1 MRNKIGFLSAGC
13 DAIVEEFLHK
23 STPKAQ
29 WMALEEMLVDIE
41 KFGAKSVGIPNYT
54 AKQTNAITSVI
65 KSVFEKRVELKNANL
80 IRSIKN
86 AKESVLL
93 WSTKVQIL
101 LAIIKFSPCHNAKEI
116 VIESKKIKEAII
128 GLIYEYVD
136 AYEIDIGTE
145 VEKMETGSDVMQS
158 FDLLVMVF
166 RRTVDTILFSLTLSL
181 EAKQG
186 EVEDLKLIEN
196 TLDEGIKN
204 NDIKPGFYNKISN
217 QMRSLV
223 QRMQKDIAEQQ
234 NEIKDLKNSKAEL
247 EDLIIIDDLTKIS
260 NRRGYKARFDLEIK
274 RIKRK
279 KIPLFLLVI
288 DLDGFKGIND
298 TYGHLVG
305 DKILKTVAQV
315 LKSNLREIDFL
326 ARWGG
331 EEFVVLCPEINVS
344 GVANVAEKLR
354 KTIAE
359 HKFTA
364 NYRVKGKKEVIKKER
379 IHITIS
385 LGITEILN
393 RQDAKTAFIS
403 AEEAM
408 YQAKEQGKNKVVFYQ
423 KKTTKIKPKP

>member
-1 MRNKIGFLSAGC
+1 MGKNIGSLSAGC
-13 DAIVEEFLHK
+13 DAIVEEFFQER
-23 STPKAQ
+23 SPKGQ
-29 WMALEEMLVDIE
+29 WMALEEMLADIE
-41 KFGAKSVGIPNYT
+41 KFGKNNASVPNYT

-65 KSVFEKRVELKNANL
+65 ENALEKKIELKNANL
-80 IRSIKN
+80 TRPVKS

-101 LAIIKFSPCHNAKEI
+101 LAIIKLSPCHNAKEI
-116 VIESKKIKEAII
+116 VIESKKIKGAII
-128 GLIYEYVD
+128 DLIYEYVD

-145 VEKMETGSDVMQS
+145 VKKMEAASDVMQS
-158 FDLLVMVF
+158 FDLLVIVF
-166 RRTVDTILFSLTLSL
+166 RRTVDTIIFSLTLSL

-186 EVEDLKLIEN
+186 EVEDLKGIEN

-217 QMRSLV
+217 QIRSLV

-234 NEIKDLKNSKAEL
+234 NEIENLKGSKAEL
-247 EDLIIIDDLTKIS
+247 ENLIIIDELTKIS
-260 NRRGYKARFDLEIK
+260 NRRGYRARFDLEIK
-274 RIKRK
+274 RIKRR

-288 DLDGFKGIND
+288 DLDGFKRIND

-315 LKSNLREIDFL
+315 LKSNIREIDFL

-331 EEFVVLCPEINVS
+331 EEFVVLCPETSVA
-344 GVANVAEKLR
+344 GVASVAEKLR

-423 KKTTKIKPKP
+423 TKPHKN

>member
-1 MRNKIGFLSAGC
+1 MGKNIGSLSAGC
-13 DAIVEEFLHK
+13 DAIVEEFFQER
-23 STPKAQ
+23 SPKGQ
-29 WMALEEMLVDIE
+29 WMALEEMLADIE
-41 KFGAKSVGIPNYT
+41 KFGKNNASVPNYT

-65 KSVFEKRVELKNANL
+65 ENALEKKIELKNANL
-80 IRSIKN
+80 TRPVKS

-101 LAIIKFSPCHNAKEI
+101 LAIIKLSPCHNAKEI
-116 VIESKKIKEAII
+116 VIESKKIKGAII
-128 GLIYEYVD
+128 DLIYEYVD

-145 VEKMETGSDVMQS
+145 VKKMEAASDVMQS
-158 FDLLVMVF
+158 FDLLVIVF
-166 RRTVDTILFSLTLSL
+166 RRTVDTIIFSLTLSL

-186 EVEDLKLIEN
+186 EVENLKGIEN

-217 QMRSLV
+217 QIRSLV

-234 NEIKDLKNSKAEL
+234 NEIENLKGSKAEL
-247 EDLIIIDDLTKIS
+247 ENLIIIDELTKIS
-260 NRRGYKARFDLEIK
+260 NRRGYRARFDLEIK
-274 RIKRK
+274 RIKRR

-288 DLDGFKGIND
+288 DLDGFKRIND

-315 LKSNLREIDFL
+315 LKSNIREIDFL

-331 EEFVVLCPEINVS
+331 EEFVVLCPETSVA
-344 GVANVAEKLR
+344 GVASVAEKLR

-423 KKTTKIKPKP
+423 TKPHKN

>member
-1 MRNKIGFLSAGC
+1 MGKNIGSLSAGC
-13 DAIVEEFLHK
+13 DAIVEEFFQER
-23 STPKAQ
+23 SPKGQ
-29 WMALEEMLVDIE
+29 WMALEEMLADIE
-41 KFGAKSVGIPNYT
+41 KFGKNNASVPNYT

-65 KSVFEKRVELKNANL
+65 ENVFEKKIELKNANL
-80 IRSIKN
+80 TRPVKS

-101 LAIIKFSPCHNAKEI
+101 LAIIKLSPCHNAKEI
-116 VIESKKIKEAII
+116 VIESKKIKGAII
-128 GLIYEYVD
+128 DLIYEYVD

-145 VEKMETGSDVMQS
+145 VKKMEAASDVMQS
-158 FDLLVMVF
+158 FDLLVIVF
-166 RRTVDTILFSLTLSL
+166 RRTVDTIIFSLTLSL

-186 EVEDLKLIEN
+186 EVENLKGIEN

-217 QMRSLV
+217 QIRSLV

-234 NEIKDLKNSKAEL
+234 NEIENLKGSKAEL
-247 EDLIIIDDLTKIS
+247 ENLIIIDELTKIS
-260 NRRGYKARFDLEIK
+260 NRRGYRARFDLEIK
-274 RIKRK
+274 RIKRR

-288 DLDGFKGIND
+288 DLDGFKRIND

-315 LKSNLREIDFL
+315 LKSNIREIDFL

-331 EEFVVLCPEINVS
+331 EEFVVLCPETSVA
-344 GVANVAEKLR
+344 GVASVAEKLR

-423 KKTTKIKPKP
+423 TKPHKN

>member
-1 MRNKIGFLSAGC
+1 MGKNIGSLSAGC
-13 DAIVEEFLHK
+13 DAIVEEFFQER
-23 STPKAQ
+23 SPKGQ
-29 WMALEEMLVDIE
+29 WMALEEMLADIE
-41 KFGAKSVGIPNYT
+41 KFGKNNASVPNYT

-65 KSVFEKRVELKNANL
+65 ENALEKKIELKNANL
-80 IRSIKN
+80 TRPVKS

-101 LAIIKFSPCHNAKEI
+101 LAIIKLSPCHNAKEI
-116 VIESKKIKEAII
+116 VIESKKIKGAII
-128 GLIYEYVD
+128 DLIYEYVD

-145 VEKMETGSDVMQS
+145 VKKMEAASDVMQS
-158 FDLLVMVF
+158 FDLLVIVF
-166 RRTVDTILFSLTLSL
+166 RRTVDTIIFSLTLSL

-186 EVEDLKLIEN
+186 EVENLKGIEN

-217 QMRSLV
+217 QIRSLV

-234 NEIKDLKNSKAEL
+234 NEIENLKSSKAEL
-247 EDLIIIDDLTKIS
+247 ENLIIIDELTKIS
-260 NRRGYKARFDLEIK
+260 NRRGYRARFDLEIK
-274 RIKRK
+274 RIKRR

-288 DLDGFKGIND
+288 DLDGFKRIND

-315 LKSNLREIDFL
+315 LKSNIREIDFL

-331 EEFVVLCPEINVS
+331 EEFVVLCPETSVA
-344 GVANVAEKLR
+344 GVASVAEKLR

-423 KKTTKIKPKP
+423 TKPHKN